1 VALDLAVDFRGS
13 REVVLFPKSFYVLDL
28 GLILLRKVLLLF
40 LGNQLPDRVPGE
52 EDTEIGEVPGKHEL
66 VGKEFVDTLGG
77 EELLGRH
84 MMLFGFPSG
93 FFLPLGI
100 SGSLDSLG
108 LLALTLDKDLE
119 LEKSKTDQ
127 SHSSVHF
134 EFALP

>member
-1 VALDLAVDFRGS
+1 VALDLTVDFRGS

-77 EELLGRH
+77 EELLGGH

-100 SGSLDSLG
+100 GGSLDSLG

-119 LEKSKTDQ
+119 LEERKTDQ

-134 EFALP
+134 KFALP